1 MCLGQMLLEAL
12 WVLELI
18 PQLREHFA
26 EDAVTGEERGV
37 GNYWWET
44 NKVPS

>member
-18 PQLREHFA
+18 PQPREYLA
-26 EDAVTGEERGV
+26 EDAVTGEEGRI
-37 GNYWWET
+37 GNYWWKT